1 MNDESRKQFKAII
14 EQMRFVYKHDSRPWM
29 IGYSGGKDSTLLCQ
43 LVFETLES
51 LPPSERKK
59 KVYIVTSDTMVEN
72 PIIRRYMHEM
82 NVAINAASVKK
93 GLNVESHIIYPE
105 VKNRCWSLV
114 VGLGYL
120 TPEPPG
126 FRWCTERLKILPSND
141 FTYNVIR
148 KSGEIIIL
156 LGVRKAESS
165 TRLKSIASREIEG
178 KILTPHVSI
187 PKAYTYR
194 PLSEIENKD
203 VWEYLLKDDGLSAW
217 GTDNRYLFSLYQGE
231 EMGEEQSVV
240 GEVNKD
246 KIAITGNS
254 RFGCWCCTMVSEDK
268 SLKNFI
274 EHGASELLP
283 LREFR
288 NWLIELRNTPE
299 ARDFRRRNGSVYFMK
314 NGELGRGPFT
324 LNTRKDI
331 LRRLLQL
338 QKTTGFELISE
349 EELKF
354 IDTVWEREGDL
365 SCRGVVEIYYEVMG
379 KRLPWDQFKK
389 AKYDGETLE
398 TIRKLCAKHDVPF
411 DLMSRLMSAVD
422 SAKLHTRSAETT
434 EAVEKVLNQGWLHDE
449 RVKEELGRGDV
460 ITQD

>member
-1 MNDESRKQFKAII
+1 MNDESRKQFNAIV

-51 LPPSERKK
+51 LSPAERKK
-59 KVYIVTSDTMVEN
+59 KAYIVTSDTMVEN
-72 PIIRRYMHEM
+72 PIIRRYMHDM
-82 NVAINAASVKK
+82 SGAINAASVKK

-105 VKNRCWSLV
+105 VKNRFWSLV

-148 KSGEIIIL
+148 KSGEIVLL

-165 TRLKSIASREIEG
+165 SRSKSISSREIEG

-187 PKAYTYR
+187 PKAYTYS

-246 KIAITGNS
+246 KIAVTGNS

-274 EHGASELLP
+274 DHGASELIP

-288 NWLIELRNTPE
+288 NWLVELRNTPE

-354 IDTVWEREGDL
+354 IDNVWEREGDL

-398 TIRKLCAKHDVPF
+398 TIRKLCVKHDVPF

-422 SAKLHTRSAETT
+422 GSKLHTRSAETT